1 VFQLLTFTT
10 LVQRFAASVQAS
22 ASASLDFTVGSIL
35 RAIAEANASAALWV
49 QWLIVLLAGKIRA
62 ATSQGT
68 DLDSW
73 MADFGLIRLP
83 ATAATG
89 TVTFSRFTASTSA
102 FIPVLT
108 QVKTADGSTSFQVI
122 ADTTQTYWSVS
133 LNGYLIPA
141 GVASGNA
148 TVQAIPPGATGNVL
162 ANQISLISSGIAG
175 IDTVNNAL
183 ALTNGIIAEADGAF
197 RARFQAFMATRARA
211 TLAAVA
217 YAISSVQS
225 GLSWT
230 IQENT
235 SGGAYQLGNFVVTVD
250 DGSGSPPSSLLTA
263 IYAAIDAVRPVGT
276 TFAVFGPIEVTVTAG
291 YTITV
296 APPGVKAAVLAATE
310 TAVAAYLS
318 GLPMGGDASYFKV
331 SQVIFATDPSII
343 NIGGFTL
350 NGGTSDVVIAP
361 GQVAK
366 AGTIT
371 AIAP

>member
-1 VFQLLTFTT
+1 MFQLLTFTT
-10 LVQRFAASVQAS
+10 LVQRFAASAQAS
-22 ASASLDFTVGSIL
+22 AAASLDFTVGSIL

-62 ATSQGT
+62 ATSQGS
-68 DLDSW
+68 DFDSW

-108 QVKTADGSTSFQVI
+108 QAKTEDGSTSFQVI
-122 ADTTQTYWSVS
+122 ADTTQTYWNAS

-148 TVQAIPPGATGNVL
+148 TVQAIPAGATGNVL

-175 IDTVNNAL
+175 VDTVNNAL
-183 ALTNGIIAEADGAF
+183 AFTNGIIAEADGAF
-197 RARFQAFMATRARA
+197 RARFQALMATRARA
-211 TLAAVA
+211 TMAAVA

-235 SGGAYQLGNFVVTVD
+235 LGGAYHLGNFVVTVD
-250 DGSGSPPSSLLTA
+250 DGSGSPPSSLLA
-263 IYAAIDAVRPVGT
+263 SIYAAIDAVRPVGS
-276 TFAVFGPIEVTVTAG
+276 TFAVFAPSEVTVGAV

-296 APPGVKAAVLAATE
+296 AAPGVKASVVTATQ
-310 TAVAAYLS
+310 TAVAGYLN

-331 SQVIFATDPSII
+331 SQVIFATDPNII

>member
-1 VFQLLTFTT
+1 MFQLLTFTT

-22 ASASLDFTVGSIL
+22 AAASLDFTVGSIL
-35 RAIAEANASAALWV
+35 RAIAEANASAALWM
-49 QWLIVLLAGKIRA
+49 QWLTVLLAGKIRA
-62 ATSQGT
+62 ATSQGP
-68 DLDSW
+68 DLNSW
-73 MADFGLIRLP
+73 MADFGLIRLS
-83 ATAATG
+83 ATSAIG
-89 TVTFSRFTASTSA
+89 TVTFSRFTATTSA

-122 ADTTQTYWSVS
+122 ADTTQTYWSAS

-148 TVQAIPPGATGNVL
+148 TVQAIPAGATGNVL

-183 ALTNGIIAEADGAF
+183 AFTNGIIAEADGAF

-217 YAISSVQS
+217 YAISSVQA

-250 DGSGSPPSSLLTA
+250 DGSGSPPSSLLSA

-276 TFAVFGPIEVTVTAG
+276 TFAVFAPTEITVGAA

-296 APPGVKAAVLAATE
+296 APPGVKAR
-310 TAVAAYLS
+310 S
-318 GLPMGGDASYFKV
+318 W
-331 SQVIFATDPSII
+331 
-343 NIGGFTL
+343 
-350 NGGTSDVVIAP
+350 
-361 GQVAK
+361 
-366 AGTIT
+366 
-371 AIAP
+371 